1 MRIAAAEPRE
11 VHPLWVAAFNA
22 GDLDRLMEFFEPEA
36 CFVSKSGRVAAGA
49 AAVRDAYR
57 RTLANKPH
65 MELEVRKV
73 LPAGPGLAL
82 VIVPFT
88 QKAVTADGEAK
99 VWTGIATDIVRQQ
112 SDGTWRLVLDNPFG
126 IE

>member
-1 MRIAAAEPRE
+1 
-11 VHPLWVAAFNA
+11 LFVAAFNA
-22 GDLDRLMEFFEPEA
+22 GDLDALMQCFEPEA
-36 CFVSKSGRVAAGA
+36 CFVSKSGRVAAGTE
-49 AAVRDAYR
+49 AVREAYR

-65 MELEVRKV
+65 MDLEVRKV

-88 QKAVTADGEAK
+88 QKAATPDGTMEWRS
-99 VWTGIATDIVRQQ
+99 VATDIVRQQ
-112 SDGTWRLVLDNPFG
+112 PDGSWLLVLDNPFG

>member
-1 MRIAAAEPRE
+1 M
-11 VHPLWVAAFNA
+11 AAFNA
-22 GDLDRLMEFFEPEA
+22 GDLDALMQCFEPDA

-49 AAVRDAYR
+49 EAVREAYQ
-57 RTLANKPH
+57 RTLANKPE

-73 LPAGPGLAL
+73 LPAGSGLAL

-88 QKAVTADGEAK
+88 QKAITANGPQEWRSVA
-99 VWTGIATDIVRQQ
+99 IDIVRQRP
-112 SDGTWRLVLDNPFG
+112 DGSWRLVLDNPFG